1 MFTNVYSPI
10 ILCYILIFLCIA
22 VSQISNNHLLFGT
35 LMHSAIVQASV
46 WYLNVLHIQRRRVFM
61 EEKHDRSKNGNLLP
75 NYMATLQ
82 VQQRNSPPVITY
94 INILITSECTANGR
108 WLNTKGVIRHP
119 RWILFARYQRQ
130 SRVSSLCCRSA
141 RFRKWLARP
150 AGLRRAERQRCAHTG
165 CVSSS
170 TDMQRSW
177 RTLTLIVSVM
187 YRSDK
192 TIHQSSRKMIKTLL
206 NN

>member
-22 VSQISNNHLLFGT
+22 DSQISNNHLLFGT

-46 WYLNVLHIQRRRVFM
+46 WYLNVLHIQRRSVFM

-82 VQQRNSPPVITY
+82 VQQRNLPPVITY

-119 RWILFARYQRQ
+119 RWILFARYQRTKPGEQ
-130 SRVSSLCCRSA
+130 LMLQVGSFPQVTRQTSGTA
-141 RFRKWLARP
+141 Q
-150 AGLRRAERQRCAHTG
+150 GRATHTG

-177 RTLTLIVSVM
+177 RTLTLIASVM

>member
-119 RWILFARYQRQ
+119 RWILFARYQRTKPGEQ
-130 SRVSSLCCRSA
+130 LMLQVGSFPQVTRQTSGTAQGRATTLRTYRLCELVDRHAAKLEDINVDCERDVSQ
-141 RFRKWLARP
+141 
-150 AGLRRAERQRCAHTG
+150 RQNHP
-165 CVSSS
+165 
-170 TDMQRSW
+170 
-177 RTLTLIVSVM
+177 SVVTEN
-187 YRSDK
+187 D
-192 TIHQSSRKMIKTLL
+192 
-206 NN
+206 